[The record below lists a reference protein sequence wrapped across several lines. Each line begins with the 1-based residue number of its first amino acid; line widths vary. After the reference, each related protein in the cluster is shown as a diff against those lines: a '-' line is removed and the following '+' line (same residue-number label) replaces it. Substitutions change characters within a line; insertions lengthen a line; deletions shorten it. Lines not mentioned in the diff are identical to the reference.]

1 MFITGKPNL
10 LRNVKNGFPREVMF
24 GLSPKKVSRNKLNED
39 GIGNEV
45 RDCLGHWHTH
55 VTYQSV

>member
-10 LRNVKNGFPREVMF
+10 LRSVKNEVMF

-45 RDCLGHWHTH
+45 RDCLGH
-55 VTYQSV
+55 